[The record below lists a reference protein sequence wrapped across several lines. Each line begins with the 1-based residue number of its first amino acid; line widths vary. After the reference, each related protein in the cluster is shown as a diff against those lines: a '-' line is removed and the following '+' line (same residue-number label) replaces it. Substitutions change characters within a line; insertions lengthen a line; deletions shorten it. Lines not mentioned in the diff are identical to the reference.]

1 MRAVAI
7 KTGQMSGELRTG
19 LQEMGVVR
27 CYGCGE
33 EFVIAHQPAFA
44 DRWVAPQQAHWLERS
59 VRKSTSGKRNTPT
72 GSNCRT
78 EAIIATFPS
87 LCRPFAILP
96 FLPDVMRIFPSS
108 CRDDLA
114 DLSRYR

>member
-7 KTGQMSGELRTG
+7 KTGQMSGEQGPASRKWASSGVTVAGRSSSLHTSPRSRIGGSLRNKRIG
-19 LQEMGVVR
+19 SK
-27 CYGCGE
+27 
-33 EFVIAHQPAFA
+33 
-44 DRWVAPQQAHWLERS
+44 RS

-78 EAIIATFPS
+78 EAITATPPS
-87 LCRPFAILP
+87 LCRPFAILL
-96 FLPDVMRIFPSS
+96 FLPHVMRIFPSS